1 LDRPYGKVLEEK
13 WDRQWDGLD
22 EHLQFDLECVSES
35 MRILRDDGLCFV
47 FGQVGKRE
55 HGFLHLSS
63 LLCRH
68 FEFHDR
74 FIWDRVVGYHER
86 RDSLTPA
93 YEEILVLRKSAAA
106 VKFHKAAVREPYDPE
121 TIRLYSRD
129 KRYQNRKARLEHL
142 LQGKFARN
150 IISVPSL
157 RGSSHE
163 KVGHPC
169 QKPIALILILL
180 LLTTDPGDLVLDPF
194 LGSGTT
200 AVSNESRRL
209 L

>member
-1 LDRPYGKVLEEK
+1 
-13 WDRQWDGLD
+13 
-22 EHLQFDLECVSES
+22 
-35 MRILRDDGLCFV
+35 
-47 FGQVGKRE
+47 
-55 HGFLHLSS
+55 
-63 LLCRH
+63 
-68 FEFHDR
+68 
-74 FIWDRVVGYHER
+74 
-86 RDSLTPA
+86 
-93 YEEILVLRKSAAA
+93 
-106 VKFHKAAVREPYDPE
+106 
-121 TIRLYSRD
+121 
-129 KRYQNRKARLEHL
+129 LEHL